1 MPDEAQL
8 RPATAEDIAEALAF
22 ALQFDGRKR
31 VHQADD
37 FMARITAQRLVEHL
51 ERSGFVLMKKPPA
64 PAPSAPPPYGRP

>member
-1 MPDEAQL
+1 MPNEGQH

-22 ALQFDGRKR
+22 ALRFDGRKR

-37 FMARITAQRLVEHL
+37 FMARIAAQWLVEHL
-51 ERSGFVLMKKPPA
+51 ERSGFVLMQKPPA